1 MADESVIA
9 AIELPPLDNMDGR
22 LTDSELLNYHLGSLE
37 WGCLESKH
45 GLLALAHGQ

>member
-1 MADESVIA
+1 MAGESVIA
-9 AIELPPLDNMDGR
+9 ATELPFDNVDGTVTDCKLLD
-22 LTDSELLNYHLGSLE
+22 YHLGSLE